1 MIINKKIIVL
11 TIAST
16 LFGISTS
23 TAFAM
28 PTNNFKPII
37 INNFNKQTSGIN
49 KISSYQW
56 INPYTRSNGTYV
68 QGHMRSRA
76 NGVCWD
82 NIRGCR

>member
-1 MIINKKIIVL
+1 MTINKKIIAL
-11 TIAST
+11 TIATT

-23 TAFAM
+23 LSFAI
-28 PTNNFKPII
+28 PTNSFKPIT
-37 INNFNKQTSGIN
+37 INNFNKEKSGII

-56 INPYTRSNGTYV
+56 INPYTRSNGTFV
-68 QGHMRSRA
+68 RGHNRSRA

>member
-1 MIINKKIIVL
+1 MTINKKIIAL

-23 TAFAM
+23 ASFAI
-28 PTNNFKPII
+28 PTNSFKPLT
-37 INNFNKQTSGIN
+37 INNFNKEKSGII

-56 INPYTRSNGTYV
+56 INPYTRSNGTFV
-68 QGHMRSRA
+68 RGHNRSRS